1 MSSTPDRAKRRSKE
15 QWENLVHECLEGNH
29 KKVKFCKERGLSY
42 SAFMFHCARIRKQSG
57 KERQV
62 TNAPERLIA
71 MKLVTAAEDTSVPPK
86 NPALCSLNLK
96 NGTTLRIYDRD
107 CFNDIVNKLMSHAAV
122 I

>member
-1 MSSTPDRAKRRSKE
+1 MSHTLERAKRRNKE
-15 QWENLVHECLEGNH
+15 QWENLVHECLEGGH

-42 SAFMFHCARIRKQSG
+42 SAFMFHCSRIRKQSG
-57 KERQV
+57 KRNEV
-62 TNAPERLIA
+62 PSAPEKLIA
-71 MKLVTAAEDTSVPPK
+71 MKLVTAAEDTSVAPK
-86 NPALCSLNLK
+86 SSALCSLNLK